1 MLLHHSPNIFFFTY
15 IIFFSKLAHSK
26 TGSLKGCA
34 MKYHIGLELICIKT
48 VKRKRG
54 TTKGQV
60 NFIKGKTYKVEE
72 VYEKE
77 YYPSVRPVFIRL
89 INEQGELQP
98 IGGKNKTKYFKI
110 PRPEGVPVIPPPPP
124 KSKEQKTAERKAK
137 KEAEK
142 QKKMEEVVQTKEW
155 KKIKKLKV
163 KNRSKRLT
171 LIGSFPPLKGNGTE

>member
-1 MLLHHSPNIFFFTY
+1 
-15 IIFFSKLAHSK
+15 
-26 TGSLKGCA
+26 

-98 IGGKNKTKYFKI
+98 IGGKKKTKYFKI
-110 PRPEGVPVIPPPPP
+110 LRREGVSVTPPPPP
-124 KSKEQKTAERKAK
+124 KSKEQKMAEGKAK

-163 KNRSKRLT
+163 KNRCNCVCLLRR
-171 LIGSFPPLKGNGTE
+171 FPLLKGNGTE